1 MKRKRPARKG
11 VNGSAR
17 LAENGAAYPVPA
29 LEKGLDVLEH
39 LSQARR
45 GVGLNEIA
53 AALGRSRQE
62 LFRVVTCLAGRGY
75 LLRDSAGNYRLSTQ
89 MLEVGS
95 RHVAQQALVA
105 EAMPAMERLAETTGR
120 SCQLAI
126 IERERLLVVALAVGS
141 AHLQLEVKVGSL
153 IPLYNS
159 VIGLVALAAG
169 DERDCRTCWGRRR
182 ELVQQK
188 EDVFE
193 PELKSF
199 EAWLKR
205 LSEVRRQGYL
215 TAASPAHLG
224 SRVHA
229 APITGAAGRLA
240 GVLSIA
246 RVVAVREPR
255 DVDVTVSTAL
265 ATCCQEISGRLGAGE
280 DGESARD

>member
-1 MKRKRPARKG
+1 MKRKTPARKR
-11 VNGSAR
+11 VKRSAR
-17 LAENGAAYPVPA
+17 PTDNGAAYPVPA
-29 LEKGLDVLEH
+29 LEKGLDVLEF
-39 LSQARR
+39 LSEARR
-45 GVGLNEIA
+45 GIGLNDIA

-75 LLRDSAGNYRLSTQ
+75 LLRDSAGSYRLSTQ

-105 EAMPAMERLAETTGR
+105 EAMPAMERLAETIGR

-126 IERERLLVVALAVGS
+126 VERERLLVVALAVGS
-141 AHLQLEVKVGSL
+141 AHLQLEVKVGSS

-159 VIGLVALAAG
+159 VIGLAALSAG
-169 DERDCRTCWGRRR
+169 DEREQRACWERRC
-182 ELVQQK
+182 ELVRRK

-193 PELKSF
+193 PELKTF
-199 EAWLKR
+199 DAWRKR
-205 LSEVRRQGYL
+205 LSEVRRIGYL

-229 APITGAAGRLA
+229 APITSAAGRLA

-255 DVDVTVSTAL
+255 EHDAAVSAAL
-265 ATCCQEISGRLGAGE
+265 AECCRQISARLGAAE
-280 DGESARD
+280 AE